1 VIDEEQERHYN
12 ARAAVPEYGE
22 FFARWG
28 LRSAGFRE
36 TASCRLGVSYGDSD
50 RQELDLFMPEGG
62 NGAPPLVVFVH
73 GGYWQGLD
81 RSLFSF
87 TAEALV
93 AAGAAVAVV
102 GYDLCPAVRLDDI
115 AAQIR
120 RALAL
125 LWTRAGEFAIDRD
138 RLYISGHSA
147 GGHLTAMM
155 MADSAAGD
163 VNIRGGISIS
173 GLFDLVPLIN
183 TTMNENLGLNA
194 ASARANSP
202 LFMPPRGNAPLL
214 LAVGGDESAG
224 FHDQSDRLADA
235 WGDRCRR
242 LDIPGCNHFS
252 VVEGMADAD
261 SDLFGAIK
269 AMVF

>member
-1 VIDEEQERHYN
+1 
-12 ARAAVPEYGE
+12 
-22 FFARWG
+22 
-28 LRSAGFRE
+28 
-36 TASCRLGVSYGDSD
+36 
-50 RQELDLFMPEGG
+50 
-62 NGAPPLVVFVH
+62 
-73 GGYWQGLD
+73 
-81 RSLFSF
+81 
-87 TAEALV
+87 
-93 AAGAAVAVV
+93 
-102 GYDLCPAVRLDDI
+102 
-115 AAQIR
+115 
-120 RALAL
+120 
-125 LWTRAGEFAIDRD
+125 
-138 RLYISGHSA
+138 
-147 GGHLTAMM
+147 MM

-163 VNIRGGISIS
+163 VKIRGGISIS
-173 GLFDLVPLIN
+173 GLFDLAPLIN

-214 LAVGGDESAG
+214 RAVGGDESAG